1 MENLSD
7 AEFEQR
13 NGFSR
18 EVLKEVERK
27 LLYEKNAQEYGARMR
42 GGYTTVEQEKA
53 AKFLNR
59 QEAEEVRQAKF
70 DEMRKDRARWMW
82 LLNPGSGD
90 TQPVEILMDT
100 GSDVNIMTEGMAKDY
115 NLEMLG
121 LPRPETFNLTVGEV
135 TCRYRVEVSWMGSGD
150 EYGTTEFYIL
160 PPEDARIE
168 KPLLG
173 FESIQKIQGSLLM
186 ECPRKTIAYTAMK
199 KKTVRSHSTW
209 QRSIGP

>member
-1 MENLSD
+1 M
-7 AEFEQR
+7 
-13 NGFSR
+13 
-18 EVLKEVERK
+18 
-27 LLYEKNAQEYGARMR
+27 
-42 GGYTTVEQEKA
+42 
-53 AKFLNR
+53 
-59 QEAEEVRQAKF
+59 RQAKF

>member
-1 MENLSD
+1 
-7 AEFEQR
+7 
-13 NGFSR
+13 
-18 EVLKEVERK
+18 
-27 LLYEKNAQEYGARMR
+27 
-42 GGYTTVEQEKA
+42 
-53 AKFLNR
+53 
-59 QEAEEVRQAKF
+59 
-70 DEMRKDRARWMW
+70 
-82 LLNPGSGD
+82 
-90 TQPVEILMDT
+90 MDT

>member
-59 QEAEEVRQAKF
+59 QEVSGSSQF
-70 DEMRKDRARWMW
+70 LDRNR
-82 LLNPGSGD
+82 LSNP
-90 TQPVEILMDT
+90 P
-100 GSDVNIMTEGMAKDY
+100 Y
-115 NLEMLG
+115 
-121 LPRPETFNLTVGEV
+121 
-135 TCRYRVEVSWMGSGD
+135 
-150 EYGTTEFYIL
+150 
-160 PPEDARIE
+160 
-168 KPLLG
+168 
-173 FESIQKIQGSLLM
+173 
-186 ECPRKTIAYTAMK
+186 
-199 KKTVRSHSTW
+199 
-209 QRSIGP
+209 